1 MNAELNT
8 FLILDVVVFSNI
20 LLHLTNFIYLIK
32 RKDFEKPYRIFY
44 SSEYLIVFV
53 PCIFNHITN
62 INLIF

>member
-32 RKDFEKPYRIFY
+32 RKDLIFY